1 MLEIKITGETPLEAL
16 ASLTAFGMH
25 CMTNNTV
32 TAAANRILA
41 AERAMEAQAAQ
52 VSNSDTP
59 VQPPEAMTAEEGKAM
74 VDAARNFDPRTAS
87 PAEPYVEE
95 SPHGDPTPENEP
107 EGTWEPGGGE
117 AVEEDGAPTYTLEQ
131 IRTRGTEAAR
141 THGTPAVKAILTE
154 LGAKGMG
161 TLDKSK
167 YSAFVAKLDAL
178 DKAKAGDPDA

>member
-25 CMTNNTV
+25 CMANNDV
-32 TAAANRILA
+32 AAAANRILE
-41 AERAMEAQAAQ
+41 AERAKEAQAAQ

-59 VQPPEAMTAEEGKAM
+59 TPSPKALTAEEGKAM
-74 VDAARNFDPRTAS
+74 VAAARNFDPRTAS

-107 EGTWEPGGGE
+107 EGATAGAEGE
-117 AVEEDGAPTYTLEQ
+117 DTAPTYTLGQ
-131 IRTRGTEAAR
+131 IRARGTEAAR

-154 LGAKGMG
+154 LEAKGMG

-167 YSAFVAKLDAL
+167 YSTFVAKLDAL

>member
-25 CMTNNTV
+25 CMANNDV
-32 TAAANRILA
+32 AAAANRILE
-41 AERAMEAQAAQ
+41 AERAKEAQAAQ

-59 VQPPEAMTAEEGKAM
+59 TPSPKALTAEEGKAM

-107 EGTWEPGGGE
+107 KGAAGATDGAEG
-117 AVEEDGAPTYTLEQ
+117 EDTAPTYTLEQ

-161 TLDKSK
+161 TLDKSQ

>member
-16 ASLTAFGMH
+16 ASLTAFGIH
-25 CMTNNTV
+25 CMANNDV
-32 TAAANRILA
+32 ASAANRILE
-41 AERAMEAQAAQ
+41 AEKAKEAQAAQ

-59 VQPPEAMTAEEGKAM
+59 APSPKAMAAEEGKA
-74 VDAARNFDPRTAS
+74 VVAAARNFNPRTAA

-95 SPHGDPTPENEP
+95 PPHGDPSPENESEGGAESG
-107 EGTWEPGGGE
+107 EGTEGKDD
-117 AVEEDGAPTYTLEQ
+117 VPTYTLEQ
-131 IRTRGTEAAR
+131 IRARGTKAAQ

-167 YSAFVAKLDAL
+167 YPAFVAKLDAL
-178 DKAKAGDPDA
+178 EGSGDPNA

>member
-25 CMTNNTV
+25 CMANNDV
-32 TAAANRILA
+32 AAAANRILE
-41 AERAMEAQAAQ
+41 AERAKEAQAAQ

-59 VQPPEAMTAEEGKAM
+59 TPSPMALTAEEGKAM
-74 VDAARNFDPRTAS
+74 VAAARNFDPRTAS

-95 SPHGDPTPENEP
+95 SPHGDPTPGNEP
-107 EGTWEPGGGE
+107 EGTADGAEGE
-117 AVEEDGAPTYTLEQ
+117 DTAPTYTLEQ

-161 TLDKSK
+161 TLDKSQ
-167 YSAFVAKLDAL
+167 YSTFVAKLDAL

>member
-25 CMTNNTV
+25 CMANNDV
-32 TAAANRILA
+32 AAAANRILD
-41 AERAMEAQAAQ
+41 AERAKEAQAAQ

-59 VQPPEAMTAEEGKAM
+59 TPSPMALTAEGGKAM
-74 VDAARNFDPRTAS
+74 VAAARNFDPRTAS

-107 EGTWEPGGGE
+107 EGTTDGAEGE
-117 AVEEDGAPTYTLEQ
+117 DTAPTYTLEQ

-161 TLDKSK
+161 TLDKSQ
-167 YSAFVAKLDAL
+167 YSTFVAKLDAL
-178 DKAKAGDPDA
+178 DKAKGGDPDA